1 MKARDDDFDRRFDEF
16 LRDNP
21 MPVFYTT
28 KDEIRAL
35 MRALYGSDEKAEG
48 IKLQREAEKVLKD
61 LREKWSLRLVSETKF
76 TEEMAKVR
84 AERVFRLKKE
94 LRQKGVAS

>member
-16 LRDNP
+16 LRENP

-48 IKLQREAEKVLKD
+48 IKFQREAEKVLKD

-76 TEEMAKVR
+76 TQEMAKAR
-84 AERVFRLKKE
+84 AARMQRIRKE
-94 LRQKGVAS
+94 LHRD

>member
-16 LRDNP
+16 LRENP

-61 LREKWSLRLVSETKF
+61 LREKWSLRLASETKF
-76 TEEMAKVR
+76 TEEMAR
-84 AERVFRLKKE
+84 ARGTRMQRIRKE
-94 LRQKGVAS
+94 LHRD